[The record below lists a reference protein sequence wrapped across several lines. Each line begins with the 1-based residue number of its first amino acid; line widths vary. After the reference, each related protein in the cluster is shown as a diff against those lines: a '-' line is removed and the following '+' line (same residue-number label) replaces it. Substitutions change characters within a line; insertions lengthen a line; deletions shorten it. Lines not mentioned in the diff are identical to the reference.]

1 MDFFTHCCK
10 RLLESAGF
18 RLRLLGLA
26 WALLLPALTWA
37 DGVRID
43 SLRPERLDA
52 SVQLSAQMSF
62 ELPPLVDDALHRGV
76 PLLFSAEA
84 TLSQDRWYWWDKV
97 VVRSMRYWRLSYQP
111 LTRRYRVQVSNQPIE
126 NAGLGVGQ
134 HYDELSEAL
143 ASFQR
148 ISAWN
153 LGVDVPDTDAKYRLD
168 YRFKLE
174 ANPLLRP
181 WLSGASDGEWGLS
194 AQRTVLFK
202 PGAPP

>member
-10 RLLESAGF
+10 RLLESASS

-26 WALLLPALTWA
+26 WALLLPALTMA

-43 SLRPERLDA
+43 SLKLERLDA

-76 PLLFSAEA
+76 PLLFSAEV

-134 HYDELSEAL
+134 HYEELSEAL
-143 ASFQR
+143 SSFQR

-194 AQRTVLFK
+194 VQRTVLFK

>member
-1 MDFFTHCCK
+1 MDFFTLCCK
-10 RLLESAGF
+10 KLLDWPS
-18 RLRLLGLA
+18 RVLRLAWTALVLLA
-26 WALLLPALTWA
+26 PAVCCA

-52 SVQLSAQMSF
+52 HVQISAQMSF

-76 PLLFSAEA
+76 PLLFSAEV
-84 TLSQDRWYWWDKV
+84 SIYQDRWYWWDKV
-97 VVRSMRYWRLSYQP
+97 VVRAVRYWRLTYQP

-143 ASFQR
+143 TSLQR

-153 LGVDVPDTDAKYRLD
+153 LGTDVPDPEAKYRLD

-174 ANPLLRP
+174 ANPLLRA
-181 WLSGASDGEWGLS
+181 WLTGASDGEWGLS
-194 AQRTVLFK
+194 ALRTMAFK
-202 PGAPP
+202 PGAAP

>member
-10 RLLESAGF
+10 KLLDSPIKG
-18 RLRLLGLA
+18 LRLWWTA
-26 WALLLPALTWA
+26 VVLLVPVWGWA

-43 SLRPERLDA
+43 NLKPERLDA
-52 SVQLSAQMSF
+52 TVQISAQMVF

-84 TLSQDRWYWWDKV
+84 TLYQDRWYWLDKV
-97 VVRSMRYWRLSYQP
+97 VMRSMRYWRLTYQP

-134 HYDELSEAL
+134 HYDELSDAL
-143 ASFQR
+143 SSLQR

-153 LGVDVPDTDAKYRLD
+153 MGADVPDLDAKYRLE

-174 ANPLLRP
+174 ANPLLRA
-181 WLSGASDGEWGLS
+181 WLTGATDGEWGLS
-194 AQRTVLFK
+194 AQRTVLYK
-202 PGAPP
+202 PGAQP